1 MVWVLVP
8 DRPVWV
14 FFTNCWS
21 TGIVTTS
28 QPSLGFY
35 RRWSEER
42 EYAVTSS
49 SLDWCQGS
57 GENGQSGIGWQKGN
71 SNTGSPKL
79 GIIGLGGC
87 FHLMAGD
94 RSQEEKSSF
103 RSWGSLWEKNADM
116 WSSLPLLQS
125 LEPIQVRFF
134 FFPSEFT
141 PPKCSNHLKLF
152 PEQDGEFTVLQWP
165 PHSNHSCACIM

>member
-103 RSWGSLWEKNADM
+103 VAEDL
-116 WSSLPLLQS
+116 
-125 LEPIQVRFF
+125 
-134 FFPSEFT
+134 SER
-141 PPKCSNHLKLF
+141 KMQICGAVSRCSNRSNQSKSVSSSFHLNSRH
-152 PEQDGEFTVLQWP
+152 P
-165 PHSNHSCACIM
+165 CASL